1 MSKLQRKEDA
11 MADKYL
17 SRWEP
22 FRDMLSLR
30 SDMDRLFSSLFGG
43 LAEEREG
50 FWAPI
55 VDIEED
61 NESIIVR
68 AEIPGLKRE
77 DIKVSVQGNR
87 LTITGERKQESETK
101 NKTFHRVERSYG
113 KFSRMITLPTDVDAD
128 KVKAN
133 YKDGILN
140 ITLPKPEAIKPK
152 HIDVEIK

>member
-1 MSKLQRKEDA
+1 MS
-11 MADKYL
+11 DKYL

-30 SDMDRLFSSLFGG
+30 ADMDRLFSGLFGG
-43 LAEEREG
+43 VPEDREG
-50 FWAPI
+50 FWAPV

-61 NESIIVR
+61 NDKIMVK
-68 AEIPGLKRE
+68 AEIPGMTRE
-77 DIKVSVQGNR
+77 DIKVSVQGNL
-87 LTITGERKQESETK
+87 LTITGERKQENETK
-101 NKTFHRVERSYG
+101 NKTFHRIERSYG
-113 KFSRMITLPTDVDAD
+113 RFSRMITLPTDVDAD

-140 ITLPKPEAIKPK
+140 IALPKPESVKPK

>member
-1 MSKLQRKEDA
+1 
-11 MADKYL
+11 MADKYM

-30 SDMDRLFSSLFGG
+30 ADMDRLFSSLFGG
-43 LAEEREG
+43 AYEEREG
-50 FWAPI
+50 MWAPI

-61 NESIIVR
+61 NDSIMVK
-68 AEIPGLKRE
+68 AEIPGMQKE
-77 DIKVSVQGNR
+77 DIKVSVQSNI
-87 LTITGERKQESETK
+87 LTITGERKHESETK

-113 KFSRMITLPTDVDAD
+113 KFSRMITLPTDVDSD

-133 YKDGILN
+133 YKDGILS
-140 ITLPKPEAIKPK
+140 ITLPKPEATKPK

>member
-1 MSKLQRKEDA
+1 MG
-11 MADKYL
+11 DKYL

-30 SDMDRLFSSLFGG
+30 ADMDRLFSGLLGG
-43 LAEEREG
+43 VPEDREG
-50 FWAPI
+50 FWAPV

-61 NESIIVR
+61 SDKIVVK
-68 AEIPGLKRE
+68 AEIPGMTRE
-77 DIKVSVQGNR
+77 DIKVSVQGNL
-87 LTITGERKQESETK
+87 LTITGERKHENEIK
-101 NKTFHRVERSYG
+101 NKTFHRIERAYG

-128 KVKAN
+128 KVKAT

-140 ITLPKPEAIKPK
+140 IALPKPESVKPK

>member
-1 MSKLQRKEDA
+1 
-11 MADKYL
+11 MADKFM

-43 LAEEREG
+43 LTEEREG

-61 NESIIVR
+61 SDNITVK
-68 AEIPGLKRE
+68 AEIPGMKRE

-101 NKTFHRVERSYG
+101 SKTFHRVERSYG
-113 KFSRMITLPTDVDAD
+113 KFSRMITLPADVEAD
-128 KVKAN
+128 KVKAS
-133 YKDGILN
+133 YRDGILN
-140 ITLPKPEAIKPK
+140 INLPKPEAIKPK

>member
-1 MSKLQRKEDA
+1 
-11 MADKYL
+11 MADKYM

-30 SDMDRLFSSLFGG
+30 ADMDRLFSSLFGG
-43 LAEEREG
+43 AYEEREG
-50 FWAPI
+50 MWAPI

-61 NESIIVR
+61 NDSIMVK
-68 AEIPGLKRE
+68 AEIPGMQKE
-77 DIKVSVQGNR
+77 DIKVSVQSNI
-87 LTITGERKQESETK
+87 LTITGERKHESETK

-113 KFSRMITLPTDVDAD
+113 KFSRMITLPTDVDSD

-133 YKDGILN
+133 YKDGILS
-140 ITLPKPEAIKPK
+140 ITLPKPEAVKPK

>member
-1 MSKLQRKEDA
+1 
-11 MADKYL
+11 MADKFM

-30 SDMDRLFSSLFGG
+30 ADMDRLFSSLFGG
-43 LAEEREG
+43 MAEEREG

-61 NESIIVR
+61 NESILVK
-68 AEIPGLKRE
+68 AEIPGMTKE
-77 DIKVSVQGNR
+77 EIKVSVQGNI
-87 LTITGERKQESETK
+87 LTITGERKHETETK
-101 NKTFHRVERSYG
+101 NRTFHRVERSYG
-113 KFSRMITLPTDVDAD
+113 KFSRMITLPTDVEAD

-133 YKDGILN
+133 YKDGILSVM
-140 ITLPKPEAIKPK
+140 LPKPEVTKPK

>member
-1 MSKLQRKEDA
+1 
-11 MADKYL
+11 MADKHI

-30 SDMDRLFSSLFGG
+30 ADMDRLFSSLFGG
-43 LAEEREG
+43 AYEEREG
-50 FWAPI
+50 MWAPI

-61 NESIIVR
+61 NDSIMVK
-68 AEIPGLKRE
+68 AEIPGMQKE
-77 DIKVSVQGNR
+77 DIKVSVQSNI
-87 LTITGERKQESETK
+87 LTITGERKHESETK

-113 KFSRMITLPTDVDAD
+113 KFSRMITLPTDVDSD

-133 YKDGILN
+133 YKDGILS
-140 ITLPKPEAIKPK
+140 ITLPKPEAVKPK

>member
-1 MSKLQRKEDA
+1 
-11 MADKYL
+11 MADKHI

-30 SDMDRLFSSLFGG
+30 ADMDRLFSSLFGG
-43 LAEEREG
+43 AYEEREG
-50 FWAPI
+50 MWAPI

-61 NESIIVR
+61 NDSIMVK
-68 AEIPGLKRE
+68 AEIPGMQKE
-77 DIKVSVQGNR
+77 DIKVSVQSNI
-87 LTITGERKQESETK
+87 LTITGERKHESETK

-113 KFSRMITLPTDVDAD
+113 KFSRMITLPTDVDSD

-133 YKDGILN
+133 YKDGILS
-140 ITLPKPEAIKPK
+140 ITLPKPEATKPK

>member
-1 MSKLQRKEDA
+1 

-30 SDMDRLFSSLFGG
+30 ADMDRLFNSLFGRG
-43 LAEEREG
+43 PGEKEG

-61 NESIIVR
+61 NENIMVK
-68 AEIPGLKRE
+68 AEIPGMKKE
-77 DIKVSVQGNR
+77 EIKVSVQGNM
-87 LTITGERKQESETK
+87 LTITGERKQESEVK
-101 NKTFHRVERSYG
+101 DKTYHRVERSYG
-113 KFSRMITLPTDVDAD
+113 KFSRTISLPTDVETD
-128 KVKAN
+128 KVKAS

>member
-1 MSKLQRKEDA
+1 
-11 MADKYL
+11 MADKYM

-30 SDMDRLFSSLFGG
+30 ADMDRLFSSLFGG
-43 LAEEREG
+43 FREEREG

-61 NESIIVR
+61 NENITVK
-68 AEIPGLKRE
+68 AEIPGMKKD
-77 DIKVSVQGNR
+77 DIKVSVKGNM

-101 NKTFHRVERSYG
+101 EKTFHRVERSYG
-113 KFSRMITLPTDVDAD
+113 KFSRMITLPSDVEAD
-128 KVKAN
+128 KVKAS

>member
-1 MSKLQRKEDA
+1 
-11 MADKYL
+11 MADKYI

-30 SDMDRLFSSLFGG
+30 ADMDRLFSSLFGG
-43 LAEEREG
+43 AQEEREG
-50 FWAPI
+50 LWAPI

-61 NESIIVR
+61 NDSIMVK
-68 AEIPGLKRE
+68 AEIPGMSKE
-77 DIKVSVQGNR
+77 DIKVSVQSNI
-87 LTITGERKQESETK
+87 LTITGERKHESETK

-133 YKDGILN
+133 YKDGILS
-140 ITLPKPEAIKPK
+140 ITLPKPEAVKPK